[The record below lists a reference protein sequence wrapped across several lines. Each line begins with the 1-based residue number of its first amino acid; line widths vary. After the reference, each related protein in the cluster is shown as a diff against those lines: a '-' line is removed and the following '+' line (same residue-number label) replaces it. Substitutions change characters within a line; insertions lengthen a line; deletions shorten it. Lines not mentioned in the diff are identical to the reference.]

1 MKQLLLAMLGEV
13 VDSFRKNYNFM
24 RGLND
29 DPIESAKV
37 VSFKSKT
44 YIPIHGTQE
53 KSVDVWIVEIL
64 LNGVSVVKVCKV
76 MNTYNEKEE
85 VVPVSDDQAEEAAV
99 KELLERLVLE
109 GVSTI
114 FKLSPLKQAMT
125 PSLN

>member
-1 MKQLLLAMLGEV
+1 MLGEV

>member
-1 MKQLLLAMLGEV
+1 MKQLLLSMLVEMS
-13 VDSFRKNYNFM
+13 DSFRKNYNFM

-37 VSFKSKT
+37 MSYKSKT

-76 MNTYNEKEE
+76 MDSFNQKME
-85 VVPVSDDQAEEAAV
+85 VVPVTDEMAEDAAV
-99 KELLERLVLE
+99 KELFERLVLE
-109 GVSTI
+109 GVSTV
-114 FKLSPLKQAMT
+114 FKLSPLKKALI